1 MINSFNVG
9 LKGGGRIR
17 PLIIQPIGVN
27 MKLYFMNE
35 DMLNSLKKVIDY
47 MHEFESKHYE
57 ECDDK
62 EKLDHIYNDV
72 LILEKMMQRKGSIE

>member
-1 MINSFNVG
+1 MLSMG
-9 LKGGGRIR
+9 KS
-17 PLIIQPIGVN
+17 

-57 ECDDK
+57 ECEDK

-72 LILEKMMQRKGSIE
+72 LILEKMMQRKGAIE

>member
-1 MINSFNVG
+1 
-9 LKGGGRIR
+9 
-17 PLIIQPIGVN
+17 

-57 ECDDK
+57 ECGDE

-72 LILEKMMQRKGSIE
+72 LVLDKLTKQKSISEVIVKK

>member
-1 MINSFNVG
+1 
-9 LKGGGRIR
+9 
-17 PLIIQPIGVN
+17 
-27 MKLYFMNE
+27 MNE

-57 ECDDK
+57 ECEDK

-72 LILEKMMQRKGSIE
+72 LILEKMMQRKGAIE